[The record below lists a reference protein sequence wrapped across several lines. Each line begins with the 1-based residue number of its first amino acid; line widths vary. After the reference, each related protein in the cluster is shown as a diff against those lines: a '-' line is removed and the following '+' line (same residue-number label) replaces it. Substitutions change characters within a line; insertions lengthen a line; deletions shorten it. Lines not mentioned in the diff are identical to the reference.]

1 MTLSVSHNLT
11 GQFFEAMVDGHRCV
25 VDYLLRDGVMT
36 VTHTG
41 VPDEVGGRGIA
52 AELTKYVL
60 DVVKQSGWKLIPAC
74 SYTAA
79 YVRRHPE
86 YSHLLNTTH

>member
-1 MTLSVSHNLT
+1 MTLSVSHNQA
-11 GQFFEAMVDGHRCV
+11 GQCFEAMVDGHRCV
-25 VDYLLRDGVMT
+25 VDYLLRDDVMT

-41 VPDEVGGRGIA
+41 VPDAVGGRGIA
-52 AELTKYVL
+52 AELTKFVL
-60 DVVKQSGWKLIPAC
+60 EAATISGWKVIPAC

-86 YSHLLNTTH
+86 YSNLLKKI

>member
-1 MTLSVSHNLT
+1 MTLTVSHNQA
-11 GQFFEAMVDGHRCV
+11 GQCFEAVVDGHRCV

-41 VPDEVGGRGIA
+41 VPDAVGGRGIA
-52 AELTKYVL
+52 AELTKFAL
-60 DVVKQSGWKLIPAC
+60 DAVSRAGWKLIPAC
-74 SYTAA
+74 TYTAA

-86 YSHLLNTTH
+86 YSHLLNQSK

>member
-1 MTLSVSHNLT
+1 MTLSITH
-11 GQFFEAMVDGHRCV
+11 QPAKQCFEAVVDGHRCV

-41 VPDEVGGRGIA
+41 VPDAVGGRGIA
-52 AELTKYVL
+52 AELTKFLL
-60 DVVKQSGWKLIPAC
+60 DVARTSGWKIIPAC

-86 YSHLLNTTH
+86 CNDLIA

>member
-1 MTLSVSHNLT
+1 MTLSVSHNQA
-11 GQFFEAMVDGHRCV
+11 GQCFEAVVDGHRCV
-25 VDYLLRDGVMT
+25 VDYMLRDDVMT

-41 VPDEVGGRGIA
+41 VPDAVGGRGIA
-52 AELTKYVL
+52 AELTKFVL
-60 DVVKQSGWKLIPAC
+60 DAATQAGWKLNPAC

-86 YSHLLNTTH
+86 YFNLLNKTQ

>member
-1 MTLSVSHNLT
+1 MTLSVSHNQA
-11 GQFFEAMVDGHRCV
+11 GQCFEAMVDGHRCV
-25 VDYLLRDGVMT
+25 VDYILRDGVMT

-41 VPDEVGGRGIA
+41 VPDAVGGRGIA
-52 AELTKYVL
+52 AELTQFVL
-60 DVVKQSGWKLIPAC
+60 DAATRAGWQLIPAC

-86 YSHLLNTTH
+86 YSNLLKKTQ

>member
-1 MTLSVSHNLT
+1 MTLSVSHNQA
-11 GQFFEAMVDGHRCV
+11 GHCFESMVDGHRCV
-25 VDYLLRDGVMT
+25 IDYILRDGVMT

-41 VPDEVGGRGIA
+41 VPDAVGGRGIA
-52 AELTKYVL
+52 AELTKFVL
-60 DVVKQSGWKLIPAC
+60 DTATQAGWKLIPAC

-86 YSHLLNTTH
+86 FSNLLNNTQ